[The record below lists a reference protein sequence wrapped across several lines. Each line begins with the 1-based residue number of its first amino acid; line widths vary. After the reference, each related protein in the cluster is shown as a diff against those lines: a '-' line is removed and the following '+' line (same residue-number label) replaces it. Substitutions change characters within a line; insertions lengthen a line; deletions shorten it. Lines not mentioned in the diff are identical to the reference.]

1 MAGPRDPGRFPVFV
15 TCRRWGRFPVF
26 ATCPVEILA
35 HSQTIAD
42 QGEKKD
48 RHFEFHSSRRTSST
62 ALSPWPLRGFTPGPC
77 NQDPDGAACW
87 SLEGAGPR
95 PARSIRPRLFRA
107 PAGRRQTYDDG
118 RSIARLGYEG
128 GGDVI
133 VPSRR
138 PSDGDSRLVRARSP
152 DPPVLCDRRLR
163 PAGASPGD
171 PRSAERR
178 GRENAAERFKFATKA
193 VGIRGRSRP
202 TLQHATVALIIP
214 DRAFYQCMQKMR

>member
-1 MAGPRDPGRFPVFV
+1 LTGCEVEGIPGRRVPGTPYLTRVPETPYLTAWANSGKSGREQIAGPRDPGRFPVFV

-128 GGDVI
+128 GGGCDCPI
-133 VPSRR
+133 AATF
-138 PSDGDSRLVRARSP
+138 GWRLQ
-152 DPPVLCDRRLR
+152 
-163 PAGASPGD
+163 AGSG
-171 PRSAERR
+171 
-178 GRENAAERFKFATKA
+178 
-193 VGIRGRSRP
+193 
-202 TLQHATVALIIP
+202 TVS
-214 DRAFYQCMQKMR
+214 